1 MVGGLHHSGQT
12 TNPFNHH
19 LPRRTW
25 VTHSAW
31 GLRKLCST
39 LKWQNLCILNFEPAF
54 SPLSSTFALKIRT
67 EKKQEWFK

>member
-1 MVGGLHHSGQT
+1 M
-12 TNPFNHH
+12 
-19 LPRRTW
+19 
-25 VTHSAW
+25 THSAW
-31 GLRKLCST
+31 GLRKRCST